1 MLDLRIS
8 ILFCLLVVKTSS
20 LRTGK
25 DVKQFKEEDQEE
37 QTFESLE
44 HYFASRL
51 QEDKNTKSDPI
62 KDRPISNAAIGIGD
76 FFRGNENS
84 ELLKGNYK
92 LSPDMPGSEI
102 LAEMVVL
109 KKL

>member
-8 ILFCLLVVKTSS
+8 ILFCLLVVKTSAI
-20 LRTGK
+20 RTGK
-25 DVKQFKEEDQEE
+25 DVKQFQEE

-62 KDRPISNAAIGIGD
+62 KDRPISNPEIEIGD
-76 FFRGNENS
+76 FFSGNENS
-84 ELLKGNYK
+84 ELLKGN
-92 LSPDMPGSEI
+92 
-102 LAEMVVL
+102 L
-109 KKL
+109 KTFI

>member
-8 ILFCLLVVKTSS
+8 ILFCLLVVKTSA

-25 DVKQFKEEDQEE
+25 DVKQFQRSSNEE

-51 QEDKNTKSDPI
+51 QEDKNTKFDPI
-62 KDRPISNAAIGIGD
+62 KDRPISNPEVEIGD
-76 FFRGNENS
+76 FFSRNENS
-84 ELLKGNYK
+84 ELLKGN
-92 LSPDMPGSEI
+92 P
-102 LAEMVVL
+102 
-109 KKL
+109 

>member
-8 ILFCLLVVKTSS
+8 ILFCLLVVKTSA

-25 DVKQFKEEDQEE
+25 DVKQFQGEDQGE

-51 QEDKNTKSDPI
+51 QEDKNTK
-62 KDRPISNAAIGIGD
+62 DRPISNPEVEIGD
-76 FFRGNENS
+76 FFSGNENS

-92 LSPDMPGSEI
+92 LSFAGPHGRQGRQGMKFVN
-102 LAEMVVL
+102 LR
-109 KKL
+109 

>member
-1 MLDLRIS
+1 MLVLRIS

-51 QEDKNTKSDPI
+51 QEDKNTK
-62 KDRPISNAAIGIGD
+62 DRPISNPEVEIGD
-76 FFRGNENS
+76 FFSGNENS

>member
-1 MLDLRIS
+1 MLDLRIL
-8 ILFCLLVVKTSS
+8 ILFCLLVVKTSA

-25 DVKQFKEEDQEE
+25 DLKRFQEKE

-62 KDRPISNAAIGIGD
+62 KGQLILKCPFGVFKSSKKTNEIFPKISALTL
-76 FFRGNENS
+76 EVKS
-84 ELLKGNYK
+84 
-92 LSPDMPGSEI
+92 
-102 LAEMVVL
+102 
-109 KKL
+109 KK

>member
-8 ILFCLLVVKTSS
+8 ILFCLLIVKTSA

-25 DVKQFKEEDQEE
+25 DVKQFQRSSNEE

-51 QEDKNTKSDPI
+51 QEDKNTKGQL
-62 KDRPISNAAIGIGD
+62 ISKC
-76 FFRGNENS
+76 
-84 ELLKGNYK
+84 LLGV
-92 LSPDMPGSEI
+92 I
-102 LAEMVVL
+102 V
-109 KKL
+109 

>member
-8 ILFCLLVVKTSS
+8 ILFCLLVVKTSA

-25 DVKQFKEEDQEE
+25 DVKKFQKEDQEE

-62 KDRPISNAAIGIGD
+62 KDRPISNSEIEIGD
-76 FFRGNENS
+76 FFSRNENS
-84 ELLKGNYK
+84 ELLKGNNK
-92 LSPDMPGSEI
+92 LSSDISNI
-102 LAEMVVL
+102 
-109 KKL
+109 KL

>member
-1 MLDLRIS
+1 MFLFEESTMMDLRIL
-8 ILFCLLVVKTSS
+8 ILFCLLVVKTSA

-25 DVKQFKEEDQEE
+25 DVKRFQEEDQEE

-62 KDRPISNAAIGIGD
+62 KGQLISKCPFGVIIWTKIPTKNLTNFCPRI
-76 FFRGNENS
+76 
-84 ELLKGNYK
+84 
-92 LSPDMPGSEI
+92 
-102 LAEMVVL
+102 
-109 KKL
+109 

>member
-1 MLDLRIS
+1 MLDLRIL
-8 ILFCLLVVKTSS
+8 ILFGLLVVKTSA

-25 DVKQFKEEDQEE
+25 DVKRFQEEDQEE

-62 KDRPISNAAIGIGD
+62 KGQLILKCPFGVFKSSKKTNEIFPKISALTL
-76 FFRGNENS
+76 EVKS
-84 ELLKGNYK
+84 
-92 LSPDMPGSEI
+92 
-102 LAEMVVL
+102 
-109 KKL
+109 KK

>member
-8 ILFCLLVVKTSS
+8 ILFCLLVVKTSA

-25 DVKQFKEEDQEE
+25 DVKRFQEEDQEE

-62 KDRPISNAAIGIGD
+62 KDRPISNPEIEIGD
-76 FFRGNENS
+76 FFSGNENS

-92 LSPDMPGSEI
+92 LSFAGPPRIWASI
-102 LAEMVVL
+102 RSY
-109 KKL
+109 KKQ

>member
-1 MLDLRIS
+1 MLDFRIS
-8 ILFCLLVVKTSS
+8 ILFCLLVVKSFA

-25 DVKQFKEEDQEE
+25 DVKQFRGEDQEG

-51 QEDKNTKSDPI
+51 QEDKNTK
-62 KDRPISNAAIGIGD
+62 DRPISNPEIEIGD

-92 LSPDMPGSEI
+92 LLI
-102 LAEMVVL
+102 I
-109 KKL
+109 K